1 MKDFSNFRNSQGVA
15 KFFGSLMAARQ
26 EAHRLHLASRSYAE
40 HMALGAFY
48 GSLVDLADELI
59 ETYQGQYGLVDLE
72 IGSEK
77 YKTAQ
82 SFLEDTGASFLSAH
96 KLFSE
101 KDTHLHNVLDEIV
114 GLTYQTLYKVKFL
127 K

>member
-1 MKDFSNFRNSQGVA
+1 MKDFSNFKNSQGVA
-15 KFFGSLMAARQ
+15 KFFGSLMVARQ
-26 EAHRLHLASRSYAE
+26 EAHRLHLSSRSYSE
-40 HMALGAFY
+40 HMALGTFY
-48 GSLVDLADELI
+48 GSLVELADELI

-82 SFLEDTGASFLSAH
+82 SFLEATGAIFLSAH
-96 KLFSE
+96 QLFSE